1 MAKSIGKFAVSI
13 GAVTTGFSKGLD
25 KASRKSKSFSGG
37 LKGMIGPLL
46 AIGGAVLAAKKAFGA
61 FSGAFDDIDKIA
73 KFSQQTGMATE
84 SLVALHHAGGLAG
97 VGADK
102 VDKGI
107 QKMSVN
113 IGKAKAGSAA
123 IQGELASLGISME
136 DIGRM
141 SPAEQFETLS
151 AKIGAIEDPARRADL
166 AMKLFGK
173 SGLELIPLMRGGAGA
188 IAAARKEA
196 EELGMSFS
204 AVDAAKIE
212 EANDAW
218 SKVKMVGQGVV
229 RMFAVHLAP
238 AMTKISAV
246 FVEVGKVVVAK
257 IREWAPVIQQ
267 VVTVFLTWFDVL
279 WTSIS
284 EIFTAIAGVAAGPM
298 GSMKDIVLDALIG
311 VEFGFRNLGPIMLL
325 AFKKGQVAA
334 VAFGAEIAHFFTGV
348 LPALF
353 TWFGKN
359 WSGIWRTAVDFA
371 LTVFINLG
379 KNIRAIFSAI
389 WEFMKTGKWDVAFT
403 PITEGFRNMVQELPK
418 IPKRE
423 MGPLET
429 KLRAEADDL
438 SAELTGDFE
447 AFRAERREQLLGAGD
462 PVEPVEMPDLSLEM
476 PGDKK
481 EAKAAGG
488 IAALER
494 GSAATFSA
502 ISKQIRGASDKKLAK
517 DNKDANQRTADAAE
531 QMADA
536 IENLNTDKPI
546 PVTI

>member
-1 MAKSIGKFAVSI
+1 M
-13 GAVTTGFSKGLD
+13 
-25 KASRKSKSFSGG
+25 
-37 LKGMIGPLL
+37 
-46 AIGGAVLAAKKAFGA
+46 
-61 FSGAFDDIDKIA
+61 
-73 KFSQQTGMATE
+73 
-84 SLVALHHAGGLAG
+84 
-97 VGADK
+97 
-102 VDKGI
+102 
-107 QKMSVN
+107 
-113 IGKAKAGSAA
+113 
-123 IQGELASLGISME
+123 
-136 DIGRM
+136 
-141 SPAEQFETLS
+141 
-151 AKIGAIEDPARRADL
+151 
-166 AMKLFGK
+166 
-173 SGLELIPLMRGGAGA
+173 
-188 IAAARKEA
+188 
-196 EELGMSFS
+196 
-204 AVDAAKIE
+204 
-212 EANDAW
+212 
-218 SKVKMVGQGVV
+218 
-229 RMFAVHLAP
+229 
-238 AMTKISAV
+238 
-246 FVEVGKVVVAK
+246 
-257 IREWAPVIQQ
+257 
-267 VVTVFLTWFDVL
+267 
-279 WTSIS
+279 
-284 EIFTAIAGVAAGPM
+284 
-298 GSMKDIVLDALIG
+298 
-311 VEFGFRNLGPIMLL
+311 
-325 AFKKGQVAA
+325 
-334 VAFGAEIAHFFTGV
+334 AFGAEIAHFFTGV

-502 ISKQIRGASDKKLAK
+502 ISKQIRGASDKREAK
-517 DNKDANQRTADAAE
+517 ENKEANQRTADAAE

>member
-113 IGKAKAGSAA
+113 IGKAKAGSTA
-123 IQGELASLGISME
+123 IQGELASLGISMA

-173 SGLELIPLMRGGAGA
+173 SGLELIPLMKGGAGA

-218 SKVKMVGQGVV
+218 SKVKMVGTGVV

-238 AMTKISAV
+238 AMTKVSAV
-246 FVEVGKVVVAK
+246 FVEVGKVVIAK
-257 IREWAPVIQQ
+257 LREWAPVIRQ
-267 VVTVFLTWFDVL
+267 VVTIFLTWFDVL

-359 WSGIWRTAVDFA
+359 WSGIWRTALDFA
-371 LTVFINLG
+371 LTAFINLG
-379 KNIRAIFSAI
+379 KNVRAIFSGI
-389 WEFMKTGKWDVAFT
+389 WEFIKTGKWDVAFT
-403 PITEGFRNMVQELPK
+403 PITEGFRNMVQELPQ

-438 SAELTGDFE
+438 SASLTGDFE
-447 AFRAERREQLLGAGD
+447 AFRTERREQLLGTGD
-462 PVEPVEMPDLSLEM
+462 PVEPVEKPDLSLEM
-476 PGDKK
+476 PGDTK

-502 ISKQIRGASDKKLAK
+502 ISKQIRGASDKREAK
-517 DNKDANQRTADAAE
+517 ENKEANKRTADATE
-531 QMADA
+531 RVADA
-536 IENLNTDKPI
+536 FENFNPDQPV

>member
-1 MAKSIGKFAVSI
+1 
-13 GAVTTGFSKGLD
+13 
-25 KASRKSKSFSGG
+25 
-37 LKGMIGPLL
+37 
-46 AIGGAVLAAKKAFGA
+46 
-61 FSGAFDDIDKIA
+61 
-73 KFSQQTGMATE
+73 
-84 SLVALHHAGGLAG
+84 
-97 VGADK
+97 
-102 VDKGI
+102 
-107 QKMSVN
+107 
-113 IGKAKAGSAA
+113 
-123 IQGELASLGISME
+123 
-136 DIGRM
+136 
-141 SPAEQFETLS
+141 
-151 AKIGAIEDPARRADL
+151 
-166 AMKLFGK
+166 
-173 SGLELIPLMRGGAGA
+173 
-188 IAAARKEA
+188 
-196 EELGMSFS
+196 MSFS

-218 SKVKMVGQGVV
+218 SKVKMVGTGVV
-229 RMFAVHLAP
+229 RKFAVHLAP
-238 AMTKISAV
+238 AMTKVSAV
-246 FVEVGKVVVAK
+246 FVEVGKVVIAK
-257 IREWAPVIQQ
+257 LREWAPVIRQ
-267 VVTVFLTWFDVL
+267 VVTIFLTWFDVL

-359 WSGIWRTAVDFA
+359 WSGIWRTALDFA
-371 LTVFINLG
+371 LTAFINLG
-379 KNIRAIFSAI
+379 KNVRAIFSGI
-389 WEFMKTGKWDVAFT
+389 WEFIKTGKWDVAFT
-403 PITEGFRNMVQELPK
+403 PITEGFRNMVQELPQ

-447 AFRAERREQLLGAGD
+447 AFRSERREQLLGAGD
-462 PVEPVEMPDLSLEM
+462 PVEPVKMPDLSLDVAG
-476 PGDKK
+476 GDKK

-502 ISKQIRGASDKKLAK
+502 ISKQIRGASDKREAK
-517 DNKDANQRTADAAE
+517 ENKEANKRTADATE
-531 QMADA
+531 RVADA
-536 IENLNTDKPI
+536 FENFNPDQPV